1 MSPPY
6 DRPYV
11 VVQFEQNEF
20 VSHDPTD
27 EMDEEI
33 TNATFR
39 LIVLGFMLANK
50 WLDDHTMTTIPY
62 LLQQDMVSTSFTD
75 RVWSK

>member
-20 VSHDPTD
+20 VSRDPTD
-27 EMDEEI
+27 EMDEEV

-50 WLDDHTMTTIPY
+50 WLDDHIFSNKTWHTICK
-62 LLQQDMVSTSFTD
+62 LSVQSLNKLEF
-75 RVWSK
+75 